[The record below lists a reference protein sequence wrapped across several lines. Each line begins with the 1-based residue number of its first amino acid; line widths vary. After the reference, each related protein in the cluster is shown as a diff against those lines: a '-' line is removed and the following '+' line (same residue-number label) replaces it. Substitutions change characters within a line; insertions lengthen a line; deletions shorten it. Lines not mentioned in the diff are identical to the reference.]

1 MFSRVIYPAP
11 RGGNPR
17 EDVSQPL
24 SGDDLEVE
32 AQEGLD
38 EAVFH
43 SLTVVDA
50 GVRLGQAA
58 YEEALV
64 CPEQPVI
71 QFDLKHPDRT
81 KD

>member
-1 MFSRVIYPAP
+1 MFGRVIYPAP
-11 RGGNPR
+11 CGGESR
-17 EDVSQPL
+17 EDVAQPL

-32 AQEGLD
+32 VQQGLD
-38 EAVFH
+38 EAVFD

-50 GVRLGQAA
+50 SVRLAQAT

-71 QFDLKHPDRT
+71 QFDLKHTDTT